1 MKVRL
6 QMKSTGVVRKIDHL
20 GRIVIPKE
28 IRKSMKIKDGE
39 SLEIYVE
46 EDTILLKK
54 TSTFNG
60 LQVLAS
66 NFVEVLTPLLKKNII
81 ITDMNEVIA
90 CNKEVS
96 KQFLNQ
102 ELSSD
107 YLNILSKRDVYVAA
121 SPASMPI
128 TLNQT
133 VQAYYLLI
141 PVVVQGDLLGSILLF
156 SEENEIEEADKTVLK
171 FVLKF
176 FEKNL
181 EE

>member
-1 MKVRL
+1 M
-6 QMKSTGVVRKIDHL
+6 I
-20 GRIVIPKE
+20 
-28 IRKSMKIKDGE
+28 
-39 SLEIYVE
+39 
-46 EDTILLKK
+46 
-54 TSTFNG
+54 
-60 LQVLAS
+60 
-66 NFVEVLTPLLKKNII
+66 
-81 ITDMNEVIA
+81 
-90 CNKEVS
+90 
-96 KQFLNQ
+96 Q
-102 ELSSD
+102 ELSSV
-107 YLNILSKRDVYVAA
+107 YLNILSKLVVFVAA
-121 SPASMPI
+121 IPDSMPI